1 MRKILIIALIS
12 LIGALPMTAF
22 AQGQRAQENAA
33 KVDYYPFVLGVGAL
47 GGVTLFNLLT
57 GGWSALPFATSSIE
71 LATLWE
77 GSLAI
82 NRFVT
87 VGSAVAGLWAA
98 NWAYYNVSLGK

>member
-1 MRKILIIALIS
+1 MRKILVVALIS
-12 LIGALPMTAF
+12 LIGILPMTAY
-22 AQGQRAQENAA
+22 AQSGKAQESAS

-47 GGVTLFNLLT
+47 GGVTVFNLLT
-57 GGWSALPFATSSIE
+57 GGWAAIPFATSSIE
-71 LATLWE
+71 LSSLWE

-98 NWAYYNVSLGK
+98 NWAYYNVNFGK